1 MKNRA
6 LTVGG
11 TVLSLLLLAGVFYR
25 VQPAVFWAALKETDP
40 VALGSCV
47 FFFGV
52 SCLARA
58 AMWRVT
64 TRPLQPVGF
73 STLCGGIIV
82 GYLANNLLPARAG
95 EVVRAYYLARCTG
108 IAGPA
113 AFATVC
119 VERVL
124 DAASLGLLVAAALV
138 VGVQGLRPETGRLT
152 LLILCGALTVGA
164 AAFAGLLRLSERAVG
179 TPVFPAPV
187 RDALASFTGPLRPLG
202 QPRMLALLVTLSL
215 LAWGANYL
223 SLLALVPD
231 AAASR
236 PQAAL
241 LLLLFI
247 NLGLLVP
254 SSPGAFGMMQLA
266 FWAALAP
273 FGLPKEV
280 ALALSLA
287 YQGGLYLF
295 TLALGLPYYARAHIS
310 LGKIAAEATAQQ
322 KEDPTAGEAAAAAV
336 AKAPRSFF
344 RKW

>member
-1 MKNRA
+1 MRCNSLQILGLA
-6 LTVGG
+6 
-11 TVLSLLLLAGVFYR
+11 LSLLLLAGAFYR
-25 VQPAVFWAALKETDP
+25 IRPETFWAALKETDRG
-40 VALGSCV
+40 ALGCCV

-58 AMWRVT
+58 VMWRVT
-64 TRPLQPVGF
+64 TRPLQSVAF
-73 STLCGGIIV
+73 FTLFGGIMV
-82 GYLANNLLPARAG
+82 GYLANNFLPARAG
-95 EVVRAYYLARCTG
+95 EVVRAYYLARRTG
-108 IAGPA
+108 IPGPA

-119 VERVL
+119 VERAL
-124 DAASLGLLVAAALV
+124 DAASLGLLVATALV
-138 VGVQGLRPETGRLT
+138 VGVRGLRPETARFT
-152 LLILCGALTVGA
+152 LAALCGALAVGA
-164 AAFAGLLRLSERAVG
+164 ALFAGLLRLSERPPGKPAL
-179 TPVFPAPV
+179 PAPV
-187 RDALASFTGPLRPLG
+187 RKTLASFTGPLRPLG
-202 QPRMLALLVTLSL
+202 RPRTLVLLVTLSL

-223 SLLALVPD
+223 SLLSLVPE

-247 NLGLLVP
+247 NLGLLIP
-254 SSPGAFGMMQLA
+254 SSPGAFGVMQLA

-295 TLALGLPYYARAHIS
+295 TLALGLPFLYTRARLS
-310 LGKIAAEATAQQ
+310 PGKEEENTPAAE
-322 KEDPTAGEAAAAAV
+322 EGGPTSTTTREAAPGAH
-336 AKAPRSFF
+336 SLF

>member
-1 MKNRA
+1 MKNKA

-11 TVLSLLLLAGVFYR
+11 AVFSLLLLAGVFYR
-25 VQPAVFWAALKETDP
+25 VRPALLWAALKETDP
-40 VALGSCV
+40 VALGCCV

-73 STLCGGIIV
+73 STLCGGVVV

-95 EVVRAYYLARCTG
+95 EVVRAYYLTRRTG
-108 IAGPA
+108 IPGPA

-119 VERVL
+119 VERLL
-124 DAASLGLLVAAALV
+124 DAASLGFLVAAALV
-138 VGVQGLRPETGRLT
+138 VGVRGLKAETARLT
-152 LLILCGALTVGA
+152 LLALCGTLTAGA
-164 AAFAGLLRLSERAVG
+164 AVFAGLLRLNERAG
-179 TPVFPAPV
+179 GAPALLTPL
-187 RDALASFTGPLRPLG
+187 RNALASFTGPLRSLG
-202 QPRMLALLVTLSL
+202 RPRTLALLITLSL

-223 SLLALVPD
+223 SLWALVPGKV
-231 AAASR
+231 ASR

-247 NLGLLVP
+247 NLGLLIP
-254 SSPGAFGMMQLA
+254 SSPGAFGVMQLA

-273 FGLPKEV
+273 FGLPKEN

-295 TLALGLPYYARAHIS
+295 TLALGLPYYVRAHIS
-310 LGKIAAEATAQQ
+310 PGKIAAAATRPQ
-322 KEDPTAGEAAAAAV
+322 KEDPTAGEAAARAAV
-336 AKAPRSFF
+336 PEARSLF
-344 RKW
+344 RE